1 MLLSLSLPVLAFFSL
16 APTLVTSLAT
26 GHVKQGVSSR
36 TDVTLADGTSMQ
48 YSAAPLADGL
58 SWQAS
63 G

>member
-1 MLLSLSLPVLAFFSL
+1 MLAQISLFALFSL
-16 APTLVTSLAT
+16 APTLVASLAT
-26 GHVKQGVSSR
+26 GQIKSDISPR

-48 YSAAPLADGL
+48 YSAAPLANGL